1 MALYRSRW
9 WWTSGVNISRRN
21 FLYLIDLYIDFF
33 LQLVRLPRAP
43 TVDKILKKY
52 LDYRIKRDGM

>member
-9 WWTSGVNISRRN
+9 WTGGVSISRRN

-33 LQLVRLPRAP
+33 LQLVKLPRVP
-43 TVDKILKKY
+43 IVDKILKKY